1 MTWDGE
7 DDPENPKNWT
17 PMRKWKAIFAM
28 SSFVFMSPLSSTIVA
43 PALPAIASDLNI
55 TQPAVEQMVLSIF
68 LLGFACGPLVA
79 SPLFEIYGRVR
90 VVQTWNFMYIV
101 FNAACGGARTKEA
114 IIILRFIAGLC
125 GSATLGVCSSSS
137 HFGIVI

>member
-79 SPLFEIYGRVR
+79 SPLSEI
-90 VVQTWNFMYIV
+90 
-101 FNAACGGARTKEA
+101 
-114 IIILRFIAGLC
+114 
-125 GSATLGVCSSSS
+125 
-137 HFGIVI
+137 